1 MQLIQNHKHTTVAR
15 IIDAITHT
23 VKSKFLITELAK
35 L

>member
-1 MQLIQNHKHTTVAR
+1 MQLIQNHKDTTVAR

-23 VKSKFLITELAK
+23 EESKFLIIELAK